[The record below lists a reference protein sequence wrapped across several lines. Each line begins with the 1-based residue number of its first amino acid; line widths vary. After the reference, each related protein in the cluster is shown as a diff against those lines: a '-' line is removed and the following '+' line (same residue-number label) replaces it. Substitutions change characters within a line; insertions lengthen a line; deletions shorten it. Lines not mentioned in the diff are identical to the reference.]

1 MTDYISENRK
11 QLLPTLNSYQKLYK
25 FKHIYLFA
33 SLKKGEVNPLLRVGL
48 NFPHPS
54 PLTLTKEISLIKEE
68 CLTSAETQ
76 DEQLKKLFK
85 HFDLQVILPLNIADD
100 KNYFLG
106 VSSNNSGLPDLEKQ
120 AVQLLADNLKN
131 ILLNLRLKS
140 ELSQSTRQTQ
150 QMILE
155 MSALHEITRAFESSQ
170 NLDLLLKYILEKCM
184 NMMNAEAASLMLV
197 VENGKELEFKITLGP
212 KSEEVKP
219 FRLPIGK
226 GISGWVAQNSEAIL
240 IPDAYADKRF
250 DSSFDKRSG
259 FVTKSILCVPM
270 IYKSK
275 VIGVVTVLNRLDSKP
290 FSENDKDI
298 LTSFSSQ
305 AALSIENAKLLQA
318 VIEKERLDKE
328 LQVASEIQRL
338 LIPQNIPNVP
348 GLDISATYIPCK
360 EVSGDFYD
368 IIKLDEQRYIFI
380 VADVSGKGIPGA
392 MVVSTMQATLAAY
405 LEYSN
410 DLLSIIDKLN
420 DRIIKNTTSD
430 RYITFFIGLY
440 NSADSS
446 LKYINAG
453 HNPPLLINN
462 KNELIELR
470 KGGIFIGY
478 MPWQYES
485 DIVTLNKDSIL
496 IMYTDGLVEAMDDAE
511 EEFGE
516 QRLIEI
522 MRQHKGLDSKALQDK
537 IIQAV
542 NAHLGSNKLE
552 DDFTLLV
559 IKK

>member
-1 MTDYISENRK
+1 MTDYISENRN
-11 QLLPTLNSYQKLYK
+11 QLSRMLNSYQKLYK

-33 SLKKGEVNPLLRVGL
+33 SLKKGKVNPLLHVGL
-48 NFPHPS
+48 NSSLPL
-54 PLTLTKEISLIKEE
+54 PLTLTKEISPIKEK
-68 CLTSAETQ
+68 CITSAEIQ

-85 HFDLQVILPLNIADD
+85 HFDLQVICPLNIAED

-106 VSSNNSGLPDLEKQ
+106 VSSNNSELSDLEKQ
-120 AVQLLADNLKN
+120 AVQLLSDNLKN
-131 ILLNLRLKS
+131 ILLNFRLKS
-140 ELSQSTRQTQ
+140 ELSKSARQAQ
-150 QMILE
+150 QMISE

-219 FRLPIGK
+219 FRLPMGK

-240 IPDAYADKRF
+240 IPDAYADERF
-250 DSSFDKRSG
+250 DPSFDKRSG

-338 LIPQNIPNVP
+338 LIPQNIPNAP

-420 DRIIKNTTSD
+420 ERIIKNTTSD

-440 NSADSS
+440 SSADSS

-462 KNELIELR
+462 KNETLKLH

-485 DIVTLNKDSIL
+485 DTVTLNKDSIL
-496 IMYTDGLVEAMDDAE
+496 IMYTDGLVEAMNDAE

-552 DDFTLLV
+552 DDFTLIV